1 MTFLLRDTHGRDM
14 AFVEKKDYVPEVN
27 IEYVDDHGRLL
38 TAKEVLKT
46 HTHTHTEYYII
57 TVTLL
62 VVGI

>member
-1 MTFLLRDTHGRDM
+1 M